1 MMNQLKKWLKLD
13 TSEAEV
19 TPDPVIETI
28 DAADKAAKYT
38 AAARKTQLEQ
48 LHQDDL
54 ITSDNLTKLSQV
66 FCDTDYIKLSINND
80 IDPFDV
86 VMEALRS
93 KPLPKNA
100 TEPSSQVRLSM
111 STKGEDDDFRKRV
124 DEIVNAVRSNA
135 GQK

>member
-1 MMNQLKKWLKLD
+1 MNQLKKWLKLD
-13 TSEAEV
+13 TSETDV
-19 TPDPVIETI
+19 PDPVIETL
-28 DAADKAAKYT
+28 DATDKAAKYT

-100 TEPSSQVRLSM
+100 TEPSSQVRLSLN
-111 STKGEDDDFRKRV
+111 TKGEDDDDFRKRV
-124 DEIVNAVRSNA
+124 DEIVNAVRCN
-135 GQK
+135 GHK

>member
-13 TSEAEV
+13 TSETDV
-19 TPDPVIETI
+19 PDPVIETT
-28 DAADKAAKYT
+28 DATDKAAKYT

-100 TEPSSQVRLSM
+100 TEPSSQVRLSLN
-111 STKGEDDDFRKRV
+111 TKGEDDDDFRKRV
-124 DEIVNAVRSNA
+124 DEIVNAVRCN
-135 GQK
+135 GHK